1 MLGIL
6 SLPHVFTNNR
16 SHVAAS
22 TSSSSSTTRPN
33 GLQNQ
38 SSPVAKATKA
48 ANAGKPKAGA
58 QGAASVPTTVCND
71 NPAPGTASPS
81 KAALARG
88 RAKAA
93 KEAQLV
99 AAAAIVPE
107 TEGAKEQNVASASS
121 AAQPKHVHTKENVA
135 LIAHAQDKPTKT
147 HAQVPEPTSVQP
159 GAAVANPV
167 GSPVQSS
174 HVEAP
179 ETNSSSSESDNSGDS
194 DGESD
199 SDSSGSSSSSDSDS
213 SSESGD
219 DADGADQPDGSAGGI
234 MDVDP
239 PASAVRGDIETQM
252 LTQVSQGDAQEED
265 EEDDRFNAESYLRG
279 AIASPNG
286 GVQMSNTQVDA
297 IMGTGTA
304 SDAVDGSGYESDSN
318 TSSSDSDSSSSD
330 GSSSDSDSSSSSSD
344 SDGEGSDAA
353 GRLTLPT
360 APATVAKTP
369 SALTVS

>member
-22 TSSSSSTTRPN
+22 TSSSTSTTHPN
-33 GLQNQ
+33 GLQSQ

-58 QGAASVPTTVCND
+58 ASAPTTVSN

-81 KAALARG
+81 KAALARE

-93 KEAQLV
+93 KEAQQV

-107 TEGAKEQNVASASS
+107 SEGAKEQNVASASS
-121 AAQPKHVHTKENVA
+121 AAQPKHVHTKGNVA
-135 LIAHAQDKPTKT
+135 LVTHKQDKPTRI
-147 HAQVPEPTSVQP
+147 HAQAPEPTSVQP

-167 GSPVQSS
+167 GSPVKSS

-179 ETNSSSSESDNSGDS
+179 EANSSSSESDNGGDS

-199 SDSSGSSSSSDSDS
+199 SDSSGSSSSDSDS

-219 DADGADQPDGSAGGI
+219 DADGADQPDGSAEGI

-252 LTQVSQGDAQEED
+252 LTQVSQGDAHEED

-304 SDAVDGSGYESDSN
+304 SDAVDGFGYESDSN
-318 TSSSDSDSSSSD
+318 TSSSNSDSSSSD